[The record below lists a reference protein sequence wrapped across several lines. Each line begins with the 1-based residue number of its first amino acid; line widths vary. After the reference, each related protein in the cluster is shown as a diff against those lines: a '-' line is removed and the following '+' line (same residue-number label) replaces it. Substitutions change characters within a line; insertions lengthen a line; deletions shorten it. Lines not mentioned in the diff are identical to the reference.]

1 MNEEKKKS
9 SDIPFVAVVVVLII
23 NILIYKWDELAGGL
37 FFAFFGIWFLGYGL
51 YKLAKSFWPD
61 L

>member
-1 MNEEKKKS
+1 MEEKKKS
-9 SDIPFVAVVVVLII
+9 SDIPFVAVVVVLVI

-37 FFAFFGIWFLGYGL
+37 FFTFFGFWFLVYGL
-51 YKLAKSFWPD
+51 YKIAKTFWPD